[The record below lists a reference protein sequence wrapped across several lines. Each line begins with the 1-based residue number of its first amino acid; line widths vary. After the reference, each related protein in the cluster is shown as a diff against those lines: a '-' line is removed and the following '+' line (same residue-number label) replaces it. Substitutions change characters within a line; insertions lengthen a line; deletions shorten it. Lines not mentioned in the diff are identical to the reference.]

1 MGADKGQP
9 EPPSWPPPE
18 DARPD
23 VHAPRPEWRVP
34 EPDARA
40 PGPDA
45 RAPGR
50 EWYPGTEWYPGREYR
65 PPRYGEPR
73 HRGPVHVPAGEYSSR
88 QQEYRE
94 MEYRDE
100 YPPRGRHSTP
110 GPSIPGSTPS
120 RRRRP
125 RRRHPVRNGMLVG
138 LGCLSV
144 IVAVGTGLTG
154 EKFPASSPRSQ
165 AGASTGQP
173 AAAAPAA
180 ARPRSKSKSKSAG
193 SGPQPVLT
201 YRVTGTPGA
210 RVTYGPAGT
219 YLTGRAP
226 LQVVARLGNPL
237 YYFISAEL
245 PGRGSVEC
253 EILIGTKVMDKSVAT
268 GRHSLASC
276 QISRDPL
283 SGTWQ
288 DAAGG

>member
-1 MGADKGQP
+1 VGADRGQP
-9 EPPSWPPPE
+9 EPPFWLPPE
-18 DARPD
+18 DAGPD
-23 VHAPRPEWRVP
+23 AHAPRPEWR
-34 EPDARA
+34 A
-40 PGPDA
+40 PAHASGPDA

-65 PPRYGEPR
+65 PPRYGETR
-73 HRGPVHVPAGEYSSR
+73 YRGPVHVPAGEYSSR
-88 QQEYRE
+88 QQEHRE
-94 MEYRDE
+94 TEYRDE
-100 YPPRGRHSTP
+100 HRPRGRHSIP
-110 GPSIPGSTPS
+110 GPSFPGPS
-120 RRRRP
+120 PARRRRP
-125 RRRHPVRNGMLVG
+125 RRRHQVRNGMLVG

-165 AGASTGQP
+165 AGTSTGQP

-180 ARPRSKSKSKSAG
+180 ARPRSKSKPKSRSAG
-193 SGPQPVLT
+193 NGPQPVLT

-226 LQVVARLGNPL
+226 LQAVARLGNPL

-283 SGTWQ
+283 SGKWQ

>member
-1 MGADKGQP
+1 MGADRGQP

-18 DARPD
+18 DASRD
-23 VHAPRPEWRVP
+23 VP
-34 EPDARA
+34 A
-40 PGPDA
+40 PGRDA

-65 PPRYGEPR
+65 PPQYGETR
-73 HRGPVHVPAGEYSSR
+73 YRGPVHGPAGEYSSR
-88 QQEYRE
+88 QQERRE
-94 MEYRDE
+94 TEYRDE
-100 YPPRGRHSTP
+100 YPPRGRHSIP
-110 GPSIPGSTPS
+110 GPSIPGPTPS
-120 RRRRP
+120 PRRRP

-154 EKFPASSPRSQ
+154 EKFPASSPRSH
-165 AGASTGQP
+165 ASATAGQP

-180 ARPRSKSKSKSAG
+180 ARPRSKSKSKSKSKSAG

-201 YRVTGTPGA
+201 YLVTGTPGA

-226 LQVVARLGNPL
+226 LQVVTRLGNPL

-245 PGRGSVEC
+245 PGKGSVEC
-253 EILIGTKVMDKSVAT
+253 EILIGTTVMNKSVAT

-283 SGTWQ
+283 SGKWQ
-288 DAAGG
+288 DTAGG

>member
-1 MGADKGQP
+1 MGTDRGQP
-9 EPPSWPPPE
+9 DPPSWPPPE
-18 DARPD
+18 DAS
-23 VHAPRPEWRVP
+23 
-34 EPDARA
+34 PDARA
-40 PGPDA
+40 LGPDA

-65 PPRYGEPR
+65 PPRYGETR
-73 HRGPVHVPAGEYSSR
+73 YRGPVHVPAGEYSSR
-88 QQEYRE
+88 QQEHRE

-100 YPPRGRHSTP
+100 YPPRGRHSIP
-110 GPSIPGSTPS
+110 GPTAS
-120 RRRRP
+120 RRRR
-125 RRRHPVRNGMLVG
+125 RHQVRNGMLVG

-144 IVAVGTGLTG
+144 IAAVGTGLTG
-154 EKFPASSPRSQ
+154 GKFPASSPQSHP
-165 AGASTGQP
+165 AASTGQP

-180 ARPRSKSKSKSAG
+180 AQPRSKSKSRSRSAG
-193 SGPQPVLT
+193 SGPRPILI

-245 PGRGSVEC
+245 PGKGSVEC
-253 EILIGTKVMDKSVAT
+253 EILIGTTVMNKSVAT

-283 SGTWQ
+283 SGKWQ

>member
-1 MGADKGQP
+1 VGADRGQP

-18 DARPD
+18 DASRD
-23 VHAPRPEWRVP
+23 VP
-34 EPDARA
+34 A
-40 PGPDA
+40 PGRDA

-65 PPRYGEPR
+65 PPQYGETR
-73 HRGPVHVPAGEYSSR
+73 YRGPVHGPAGEYSSR
-88 QQEYRE
+88 QQEHRE
-94 MEYRDE
+94 TEYRDE
-100 YPPRGRHSTP
+100 YPPRGRHSIP
-110 GPSIPGSTPS
+110 GPSIPGPTPS
-120 RRRRP
+120 PRRRP

-154 EKFPASSPRSQ
+154 EKFPASSPRSH
-165 AGASTGQP
+165 ASATAGQP

-180 ARPRSKSKSKSAG
+180 ARPRSKSKSKSKSAG

-201 YRVTGTPGA
+201 YLVTGTPGA

-226 LQVVARLGNPL
+226 LQVVTKLGNPL

-245 PGRGSVEC
+245 PGKGSVEC
-253 EILIGTKVMDKSVAT
+253 EILIGTTVMNKSVAT

-283 SGTWQ
+283 SGKWQ
-288 DAAGG
+288 DTAGG

>member
-1 MGADKGQP
+1 MGADRGQP
-9 EPPSWPPPE
+9 DPPSWLPPE
-18 DARPD
+18 DPS
-23 VHAPRPEWRVP
+23 
-34 EPDARA
+34 PDAHA

-65 PPRYGEPR
+65 PPQYGETR
-73 HRGPVHVPAGEYSSR
+73 YRGPVHVPAGEYSSR
-88 QQEYRE
+88 QQEHRE
-94 MEYRDE
+94 MEYREE
-100 YPPRGRHSTP
+100 YPPRGRHSVP
-110 GPSIPGSTPS
+110 GPTPS

-154 EKFPASSPRSQ
+154 EKFPASSSRPH
-165 AGASTGQP
+165 AAASSAQP
-173 AAAAPAA
+173 AAAASAA
-180 ARPRSKSKSKSAG
+180 ARPRSKSKSKSRSAG
-193 SGPQPVLT
+193 SGPRPILV

-245 PGRGSVEC
+245 PGKGSVEC
-253 EILIGTKVMDKSVAT
+253 EILIGTRVMDKSVAT

-283 SGTWQ
+283 SGKWQ

>member
-1 MGADKGQP
+1 VGADRGQP
-9 EPPSWPPPE
+9 EPPSWPPP
-18 DARPD
+18 DDTSPD
-23 VHAPRPEWRVP
+23 L
-34 EPDARA
+34 
-40 PGPDA
+40 

-65 PPRYGEPR
+65 PPRYGETR
-73 HRGPVHVPAGEYSSR
+73 YRGPVQVPAGEYSSR
-88 QQEYRE
+88 QQEHRE

-100 YPPRGRHSTP
+100 YRPRGRHSIP
-110 GPSIPGSTPS
+110 GPSAPGPAPS

-125 RRRHPVRNGMLVG
+125 RRRHQVRNGMLVG

-144 IVAVGTGLTG
+144 IVAVGTGLSG
-154 EKFPASSPRSQ
+154 ERFPASSPRSHPAAS
-165 AGASTGQP
+165 AGQS

-180 ARPRSKSKSKSAG
+180 ARPRSSSRSRSRSRSAG
-193 SGPQPVLT
+193 SGPRPILI

-237 YYFISAEL
+237 YYFVSAEL
-245 PGRGSVEC
+245 PGKGSVEC
-253 EILIGTKVMDKSVAT
+253 EILIGAKVMDKSAAT

-283 SGTWQ
+283 SGKWQ